1 MNEEQPQY
9 RLCYAFPDTS
19 ASFAHGFEAGRL
31 AFRLLSG
38 ESLITETVTQA
49 NKTLIR
55 SMAEF
60 YQYSYTFKE
69 SKDPYINVSL
79 EKLK

>member
-1 MNEEQPQY
+1 MNEEEY

-31 AFRLLSG
+31 AFRLSIG
-38 ESLITETVTQA
+38 ESPITEIVNQA

-60 YQYSYTFKE
+60 YQYSYAFKE
-69 SKDPYINVSL
+69 SKDPYITISL
-79 EKLK
+79 EKNE